1 LGLFFIFYEGKLAS
15 MNPKLKKL
23 IPALIAQINDR
34 GGYVTKT
41 KLLKL
46 LYLIDVEYF
55 RVNRTIYTGLSWK
68 FFHLGPWAAE
78 FDPIVNDLVLSG
90 IVLEKQSA
98 KSEYET
104 KFFSTDEHYG
114 FAGLFDSL
122 KEEAPVRN
130 VLNTWSDKST
140 GEILDF
146 VYFGTEPMEH
156 GIRNTKLDF
165 STIPEDPIERYQRPS
180 SGIDAK
186 AMRKMKAAFKQ
197 QVEEIH
203 SRTVPTH
210 FEFTTPNYDQEFFQ
224 AIDALDTTDL

>member
-1 LGLFFIFYEGKLAS
+1 
-15 MNPKLKKL
+15 MNPNLKKI
-23 IPALIAQINDR
+23 IPALVAQVIDQ

-55 RVNRTIYTGLSWK
+55 RVNRKTYTELSWK

-78 FDPIVNDLVLSG
+78 FDPVVNDLVLAG
-90 IVLEKQSA
+90 ILVEKQSS

-104 KFFSTDEHYG
+104 KFFGTDQHYG
-114 FAGLFDSL
+114 LTGLFGTL
-122 KEEAPVRN
+122 QEESPVRT

-140 GEILDF
+140 AEILDF

-165 STIPEDPIERYQRPS
+165 STIPEEAIERYKRSS
-180 SGIDAK
+180 SGVDPK
-186 AMRKMKAAFKQ
+186 TLRKLRAAFKQ
-197 QVEEIH
+197 RIEQIH
-203 SRTVPTH
+203 SQAAPGN
-210 FEFTTPNYDQEFFQ
+210 FEFTAPNYDQEFGQ
-224 AIDALDTTDL
+224 SIEKLDTSDL